1 MRTKCCG
8 RSANKFQR
16 FRELPVILDVV
27 ATITMRRESLRES
40 SVDVPAT
47 RRSDETIMS
56 SHDFPEQFARN
67 QSKIYAY
74 ILSLL
79 PDWDAAEEVFQNTC
93 VVLLRK
99 QDQFDPDRRFLTWAC
114 GIAHNELR
122 NYLRK
127 KKSHAMLSDEVMA
140 RVAVEHERSAS
151 DNDERLTWLR
161 ACLEELKP
169 DQRQLVERCYIEKTP
184 VQALAESMGKKPN
197 TLAKQ
202 LERIRRL
209 LFECINRKARSEN
222 T

>member
-1 MRTKCCG
+1 M
-8 RSANKFQR
+8 S
-16 FRELPVILDVV
+16 
-27 ATITMRRESLRES
+27 
-40 SVDVPAT
+40 
-47 RRSDETIMS
+47 SDE
-56 SHDFPEQFARN
+56 FPEQFAKH

-99 QDQFDPDRRFLTWAC
+99 HDQFDPDRRFLTWAC

-127 KKSHAMLSDEVMA
+127 RKSHAMLSDDVMA
-140 RVAVEHERSAS
+140 RVAIEHERAAS
-151 DNDERLTWLR
+151 ENDDRIAWLR

-169 DQRQLVERCYIEKTP
+169 DQRQLIEKCYIEKTP
-184 VQALAESMGKKPN
+184 VQTLAAGVGKKPN
-197 TLAKQ
+197 TVAKQ

-209 LFECINRKARSEN
+209 LFECINRKAQAESQ
-222 T
+222 